1 MVGIELYRRVPK
13 MLFIFVGVVV
23 PLLLIIIILV
33 ATNTVSLTYSGF
45 AIDSENNLY
54 LGKTGGKIDVYS
66 GGKIVK
72 SISLMTSKGYAFT
85 IKKDKL
91 VVAALSNIYILDLEG
106 NILEKKE
113 CLNDTEYNKLFKEKN
128 IFIDSEGNKFILS
141 NVFGY
146 YSIKSRD
153 NNEIYPKDVF
163 IPAFKFALKKAIE
176 SEDDLWLDA
185 LVFFLYD
192 GFVSQ
197 KEVLDSDTEHIFK
210 QHLSQWIPD

>member
-72 SISLMTSKGYAFT
+72 SISLTSKGYAFT

-153 NNEIYPKDVF
+153 NNEIYSMPIFDYVVKIILF
-163 IPAFKFALKKAIE
+163 CT
-176 SEDDLWLDA
+176 
-185 LVFFLYD
+185 
-192 GFVSQ
+192 FVSFI
-197 KEVLDSDTEHIFK
+197 IFVPLIIYK
-210 QHLSQWIPD
+210 WRKYP